1 MLGQIVEYA
10 AEITGNQFKVD
21 VLGDTII
28 LLLWESG
35 VSIAIEGEDVSYDS
49 SYGDN
54 NHVIWDGEFIEL
66 LAEIIRALEGIIT
79 EANY

>member
-1 MLGQIVEYA
+1 MLGQIVEYV
-10 AEITGNQFKVD
+10 AEVTGNEFKVD
-21 VLGDTII
+21 VLGDTIV

-54 NHVIWDGEFIEL
+54 NHVIWDREFIEL
-66 LAEIIRALEGIIT
+66 LAEIIRTLESIIT